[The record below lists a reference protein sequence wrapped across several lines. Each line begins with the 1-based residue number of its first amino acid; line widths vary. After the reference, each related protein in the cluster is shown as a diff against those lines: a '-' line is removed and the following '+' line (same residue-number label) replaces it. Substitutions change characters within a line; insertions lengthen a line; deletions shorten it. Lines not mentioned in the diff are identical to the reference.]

1 MMYVHERERAGDHDQ
16 ERGREGKYDSLFA
29 ACGIWNMEYTRLYYI
44 IYICVCVCVIEIAR
58 VLLCGFIHVAFL
70 YNIIVMVMVVLPCQL

>member
-29 ACGIWNMEYTRLYYI
+29 SCGIWNMEYGIYTALLHN
-44 IYICVCVCVIEIAR
+44 IYIYVCVCVCVC
-58 VLLCGFIHVAFL
+58 V
-70 YNIIVMVMVVLPCQL
+70 